1 MSLTFPLYFC
11 GLFGLNRPFI
21 VLILQSFG
29 LDPLYLF
36 VINTNVYNPI
46 GVTNLALILG
56 NLSKLLDLGPP
67 GSLLRRGI
75 TEIAAE
81 SEKRQQTSVSN
92 QKEIDKLRNAA
103 ANGVDTR
110 NQKILQ
116 PRDSKIFG
124 APTGTIDSYPSDLS
138 KFYMRMDFKK
148 YSRPSPN
155 VSGFIETEYSVA
167 FPLPT
172 NLEDKHDIDYNP
184 YDADF
189 VGAIAN
195 SLNAEQAVTAS
206 AAINPFVQGIR
217 KFGGQNI
224 VNIASQSLAAA
235 LNPNKSIIFES
246 VKFRSY
252 SFSWNFAP
260 NTEQES
266 ETLRKIIRRIKSYSL
281 PTYAK
286 MSQGGPELKV
296 DYNIFNYPYMVKVW
310 LYPWSGETF
319 SDGVRNIRDPE
330 MFKTKHCVIDSIS
343 INYAPENNLSFF
355 NSERNSPTF
364 VSLSL
369 NLTEIELF
377 TGEDFGR
384 EGEELNL
391 NNLETV
397 FNKLTAEDAAVVAP
411 KGVIDNA
418 EEALDAADAERDAR
432 IAAAGPPPVGA
443 LGSTD

>member
-1 MSLTFPLYFC
+1 M
-11 GLFGLNRPFI
+11 
-21 VLILQSFG
+21 
-29 LDPLYLF
+29 DPLYLF

-46 GVTNLALILG
+46 GVTNLALSG
-56 NLSKLLDLGPP
+56 NLSKLRDLGTAID
-67 GSLLRRGI
+67 SLLRRGI
-75 TEIAAE
+75 TEEAVE
-81 SEKRQQTSVSN
+81 SEKRQQTSVSSK
-92 QKEIDKLRNAA
+92 QEIDKLRNAT

-116 PRDSKIFG
+116 PRDSKIFA
-124 APTGTIDSYPSDLS
+124 APTGTIVSYPSDLS

-155 VSGFIETEYSVA
+155 VPGDIETEYSVA

-172 NLEDKHDIDYNP
+172 NLEDKHEVDYKP
-184 YDADF
+184 YDAEF
-189 VGAIAN
+189 VGAIVN

-206 AAINPFVQGIR
+206 AVLNPGIQAMR

-224 VNIASQSLAAA
+224 VNLASQRLAAA
-235 LNPNKSIIFES
+235 LNPNKSVIFES
-246 VKFRSY
+246 VRFRSY

-266 ETLRKIIRRIKSYSL
+266 DTLRKIIRRIKSYSL

-286 MSQGGPELKV
+286 SSENGLV
-296 DYNIFNYPYMVKVW
+296 DYNVFNYPYMVKVK
-310 LYPWSGETF
+310 LYPWANDSSE
-319 SDGVRNIRDPE
+319 DAE
-330 MFKTKHCVIDSIS
+330 MFQTKHCVIDSIS

-364 VSLSL
+364 VSLTL

-384 EGEELNL
+384 EGEEVDL
-391 NNLETV
+391 
-397 FNKLTAEDAAVVAP
+397 NKLLEGFGEISNKDSNIGATPTNNPNIDQVTLPPTPSAVPQVAVD
-411 KGVIDNA
+411 GVGTSGFGD
-418 EEALDAADAERDAR
+418 
-432 IAAAGPPPVGA
+432 
-443 LGSTD
+443 